1 MGNNLLFSSSLCPFF
16 FFFFTILSIHS
27 VSAASSCPVDLS
39 YVQTVPWDTSLC
51 RQPDG
56 LEHCCQTLL
65 SVLGM
70 GLAQHLRETSMFQF
84 PNSNAS
90 SACLSDFQA
99 KLATL
104 SIDPSLVPSCFK
116 NSSQF
121 VSSNSSCVG
130 IVTTQDWIQKKI
142 NSQLTSLDPNA
153 TSKCFYYTCL
163 YAAGIVS
170 ELGPLDAKTAACT
183 LALPLA
189 NSGTEKPAKSKDK
202 LLKLVFGLLGSLIG
216 VLLAFGLI
224 AMYRKWDRKRKVS
237 ASHERFVSSFKASM
251 LPNSGAK
258 WFHLSELER
267 ATQGFSQRNFIGQG
281 AYGAVYKGTLADG
294 TLVAVKQMHDL
305 DSQGD
310 EDFSNEVEIISKIR
324 HRNLLSLRGCC
335 VTSDNSKGKR
345 RYLVYDFMS
354 NGSLEILDES
364 IRDQGPKGVMERFV
378 LVGILCAHVMV
389 AFRPTIADA
398 LRMLEGDIDI
408 PRLPERPLPLGHESF
423 RHLCKESSYTTER
436 SRTSSS
442 SRGVICHGRG
452 LSLISATPNSSL
464 RAFLTKLPAAACSLT
479 EDQSVADVT

>member
-1 MGNNLLFSSSLCPFF
+1 MGNNLLFSSSLCPCFFF
-16 FFFFTILSIHS
+16 FFFFTILSIHP

-99 KLATL
+99 QLATL

-130 IVTTQDWIQKKI
+130 IVTTQDWIAKVGPMTPLNTACRGDFSELTRCSSCLDAGQKI

-183 LALPLA
+183 LALPLV
-189 NSGTEKPAKSKDK
+189 NEKPAKSKDK

-224 AMYRKWDRKRKVS
+224 TMYRKWDRKRKVS

-281 AYGAVYKGTLADG
+281 AYGVVYKGTLADG

-354 NGSLEILDES
+354 NGSLDWAWTLAKSGKFQEILDES

-408 PRLPERPLPLGHESF
+408 PRLPGRPLPLGHESF

-442 SRGVICHGRG
+442 SR
-452 LSLISATPNSSL
+452 
-464 RAFLTKLPAAACSLT
+464 
-479 EDQSVADVT
+479 E

>member
-1 MGNNLLFSSSLCPFF
+1 MGNNLLFSSSLCPCFF
-16 FFFFTILSIHS
+16 FFFFTILSIHP

-65 SVLGM
+65 SLFGM

-121 VSSNSSCVG
+121 VSSTSSCIG
-130 IVTTQDWIQKKI
+130 IVTTQDWIEKVGPMTPLNTACRGDFSELTRCSSCLDAGQKI
-142 NSQLTSLDPNA
+142 NSQLTSLDPNATA

-189 NSGTEKPAKSKDK
+189 NSGTKKPAKSKDK

-216 VLLAFGLI
+216 VLLVFGLI
-224 AMYRKWDRKRKVS
+224 TMYRKWDRKRKVN

-267 ATQGFSQRNFIGQG
+267 ATQGKVIDTSNSSFLLITDW
-281 AYGAVYKGTLADG
+281 AWTLA
-294 TLVAVKQMHDL
+294 K
-305 DSQGD
+305 S
-310 EDFSNEVEIISKIR
+310 
-324 HRNLLSLRGCC
+324 
-335 VTSDNSKGKR
+335 GK
-345 RYLVYDFMS
+345 LQ
-354 NGSLEILDES
+354 EILDES

-423 RHLCKESSYTTER
+423 RPLWKESSYTTER

-442 SRGVICHGRG
+442 SR
-452 LSLISATPNSSL
+452 
-464 RAFLTKLPAAACSLT
+464 KLM
-479 EDQSVADVT
+479 